1 MPPIYFLKLYARL
14 AGFVLLM
21 AVLCMSLFQGFNG
34 IRQQMWLEHHGTAL
48 MQWLVKSADPVGHY
62 AWLVPAYNLEVGSI
76 TQLADTAVIRER
88 LGYGQVVVL
97 PSSFGRRL
105 LIAGEDGQIL
115 ALNLATPY
123 SDVVRASALV
133 FRWHLD
139 RSPVERRPET
149 LRYLSASL
157 GLDAYSID
165 TRERL
170 PPTDVLRQLVRDG
183 LVLYTSPTKEGP
195 RVALQLADGEI
206 VMLVPP
212 PPFKPWSLVIVLP
225 LCLLLAAALALL
237 LGFVAR
243 TWDGRLLKV
252 ECAALRIARGD
263 LVARVEPGSSLLQ
276 QRLAKAFNSMAEH
289 IQRLV
294 QVQHD
299 MIHAVSH
306 ELRTPVARIRFG
318 VQMLADSDK
327 SQRSEEQLQGIDG
340 DIQELD
346 DLIDEIL
353 TYARLEQSEAKF
365 LLQQTSVPN
374 LLRQVIAQ
382 QQLLNSTVVVVL
394 DVDGASEALAMAEVE
409 PRYLHRAVQN
419 LVGNA
424 VRYASRRVRVRCR
437 LDSDHCRIDVEDD
450 GQGIPRSEWDR
461 VFIAFS
467 RLDDSRTR
475 ISGGYGLG
483 LSIVR
488 RIMYWHGG
496 QAFVGTSATLGGA
509 CFSLV
514 WPRAQTQSGGL
525 HQPAQEQ
532 DRPH

>member
-1 MPPIYFLKLYARL
+1 MPRIYFLKLYARL
-14 AGFVLLM
+14 AGFVLLI
-21 AVLCMSLFQGFNG
+21 AVLCMLLFQGLNG
-34 IRQQMWLEHHGTAL
+34 IRQQMWLEQHGTAL
-48 MQWLVKSADPVGHY
+48 MQWLAKSANPVGHY
-62 AWLVPAYNLEVGSI
+62 AWLVPAYNLEVVPV

-97 PSSFGRRL
+97 PSSLGRRL
-105 LIAGEDGQIL
+105 LVAREDGQIL
-115 ALNLATPY
+115 GLNLATPY
-123 SDVVRASALV
+123 RDIVRASALV

-139 RSPVERRPET
+139 RSTVERRPET

-157 GLDAYSID
+157 GLGAYFID
-165 TRERL
+165 TGERL
-170 PPTDVLRQLVRDG
+170 PPADVLQQLARDG
-183 LVLYTSPTKEGP
+183 LVLYTGLSGEGP
-195 RVALQLADGEI
+195 RVALQLADGEM
-206 VMLVPP
+206 VLLVPP
-212 PPFKPWSLVIVLP
+212 PPFKPWSLAIILP

-243 TWDGRLLKV
+243 AWDGRLLKV
-252 ECAALRIARGD
+252 ESAALRIARGD
-263 LVARVEPGSSLLQ
+263 LSARVELDSSALYP
-276 QRLAKAFNSMAEH
+276 RLAKAFNSMAEH
-289 IQRLV
+289 IHRLV

-318 VQMLADSDK
+318 VQMLADSEK
-327 SQRSEEQLQGIDG
+327 SQRSEEQLQGIDD

-365 LLQQTSVPN
+365 LLQQTSVPD

-382 QQLLNSTVVVVL
+382 QQLLHPTVVMEL

-409 PRYLHRAVQN
+409 PRHLHRAIQN

-424 VRYASRRVRVRCR
+424 ARYASRQVRVRCR
-437 LDSDHCRIDVEDD
+437 LDSNNCRIDVEDD
-450 GQGIPRSEWDR
+450 GPGIPRSDWDR

-475 ISGGYGLG
+475 TSGGYGLG

-496 QAFVGTSATLGGA
+496 QAFVGISATLGGA

-514 WPRAQTQSGGL
+514 WPRVQTQSGGL
-525 HQPAQEQ
+525 HRPAQEQ
-532 DRPH
+532 NHPH

>member
-1 MPPIYFLKLYARL
+1 MPLIYFLKLYARL

-21 AVLCMSLFQGFNG
+21 TLLCVLLFQGLNG
-34 IRQQMWLEHHGTAL
+34 IRQKMWLEHQGSAL
-48 MQWLVKSADPVGHY
+48 MQWLASSADPVSHY
-62 AWLVPAYNLEVGSI
+62 AWLVPAYNLDVGPA
-76 TQLADTAVIRER
+76 TQLADSSIIRER
-88 LGYGQVVVL
+88 LSYGQVVVL
-97 PSSFGRRL
+97 PSSLGQRL
-105 LIAGEDGQIL
+105 LIARADGQVL
-115 ALNLATPY
+115 ALSLATPY
-123 SDVVRASALV
+123 RDIARASAMV

-157 GLDAYSID
+157 GMGAYSID
-165 TRERL
+165 TDERL
-170 PPTDVLRQLVRDG
+170 PPTDVLQQLARDG
-183 LVLYTSPTKEGP
+183 LVLYTVESTEVT

-206 VMLVPP
+206 MVLVPP

-225 LCLLLAAALALL
+225 LCLLIAVALALL
-237 LGFVAR
+237 LRYVAR
-243 TWDGRLLKV
+243 TWDRHLLKV
-252 ECAALRIARGD
+252 ESAALCISRGD
-263 LVARVEPGSSLLQ
+263 LAARVEPGSSLLQ
-276 QRLAKAFNSMAEH
+276 QRLARAFNSMAEH

-318 VQMLADSDK
+318 VQMLADSGK
-327 SQRSEEQLQGIDG
+327 SQCSEAHLQGIDS

-353 TYARLEQSEAKF
+353 TYARLEQSEATF
-365 LLQQTSVPN
+365 LLQQTSVPD

-382 QQLLNSTVVVVL
+382 QQRLHPTVIMEL
-394 DVDGASEALAMAEVE
+394 DVDAASETLAMAEVE
-409 PRYLHRAVQN
+409 PRYLHRAIQN

-424 VRYASRRVRVRCR
+424 ACYANRNVRVRCR
-437 LDSDHCRIDVEDD
+437 LDNDNCRIDVEDD
-450 GQGIPRSEWDR
+450 GPGIPRSDWDR
-461 VFIAFS
+461 VFVAFS

-475 ISGGYGLG
+475 TSGGYGLG

-496 QAFVGTSATLGGA
+496 QAFVGASATLGGA

-514 WPRAQTQSGGL
+514 WPRVQTQSGVL
-525 HQPAQEQ
+525 HLPAPEQ
-532 DRPH
+532 NHLH

>member
-1 MPPIYFLKLYARL
+1 LLKLYARL

-21 AVLCMSLFQGFNG
+21 AMLCVLLFQGLNG

-48 MQWLVKSADPVGHY
+48 MQWLASSADPVGHY
-62 AWLVPAYNLEVGSI
+62 PWLMPAYNLETGPA
-76 TQLADTAVIRER
+76 TQLADTPVIRER
-88 LGYGQVVVL
+88 LSYGQVVVL
-97 PSSFGRRL
+97 PSSLGRRL
-105 LIAGEDGQIL
+105 LIAREDGQIL
-115 ALNLATPY
+115 SLNLATPY
-123 SDVVRASALV
+123 RDIVRASALV

-139 RSPVERRPET
+139 SSPVERRAET

-157 GLDAYSID
+157 GIGAYSID
-165 TRERL
+165 TSERL
-170 PPTDVLRQLVRDG
+170 PPTDVLLQLVRDG
-183 LVLYTSPTKEGP
+183 LVLYTAKSGGAL
-195 RVALQLADGEI
+195 RVALQLADGEM
-206 VMLVPP
+206 VVLVPS
-212 PPFKPWSLVIVLP
+212 PPFKPWSLVIILP
-225 LCLLLAAALALL
+225 LCLLIASALALL
-237 LGFVAR
+237 LGFMAR
-243 TWDGRLLKV
+243 TWDGHLLKV
-252 ECAALRIARGD
+252 ESAALRNARGD
-263 LVARVEPGSSLLQ
+263 LAARVEPGSGLLQ

-327 SQRSEEQLQGIDG
+327 SQCSEEQLQGIDG

-365 LLQQTSVPN
+365 LLQQTSVPD

-382 QQLLNSTVVVVL
+382 QQLLHPAVVMEL
-394 DVDGASEALAMAEVE
+394 DVDGASEALAEVE
-409 PRYLHRAVQN
+409 PRYLHRAIQN

-424 VRYASRRVRVRCR
+424 ARYASRQVRVRCR
-437 LDSDHCRIDVEDD
+437 LDNDNCRIDVEDD
-450 GQGIPRSEWDR
+450 GQGIPRSDWDR

-475 ISGGYGLG
+475 TSGGYGLG

-496 QAFVGTSATLGGA
+496 EAFVGASATLGGA

-514 WPRAQTQSGGL
+514 WPRVQTQSGGL
-525 HQPAQEQ
+525 HPPAQEP
-532 DRPH
+532 DHPH

>member
-1 MPPIYFLKLYARL
+1 MPRIYFLKLYARL
-14 AGFVLLM
+14 AGFVLLI
-21 AVLCMSLFQGFNG
+21 AVLCMLLFQGLNG
-34 IRQQMWLEHHGTAL
+34 IRQQMWLEQHGTAL
-48 MQWLVKSADPVGHY
+48 MQWLAKSANPVGHY
-62 AWLVPAYNLEVGSI
+62 AWLVPAYNLEVVPV

-97 PSSFGRRL
+97 PSSLGRRL
-105 LIAGEDGQIL
+105 LVAREDGQIL
-115 ALNLATPY
+115 GLNLATPY
-123 SDVVRASALV
+123 RDIVRASALV

-139 RSPVERRPET
+139 RSTVERRPET

-157 GLDAYSID
+157 GLGAYFID
-165 TRERL
+165 TGERL
-170 PPTDVLRQLVRDG
+170 PPADVLQQLARDG
-183 LVLYTSPTKEGP
+183 LVLYTALSGEGP
-195 RVALQLADGEI
+195 RVALQLADGEM
-206 VMLVPP
+206 VLLVPP
-212 PPFKPWSLVIVLP
+212 PPFKPWSLAIILP

-243 TWDGRLLKV
+243 AWDGRLLKV
-252 ECAALRIARGD
+252 ESAALRIARGD
-263 LVARVEPGSSLLQ
+263 LSARVELDSSALYP
-276 QRLAKAFNSMAEH
+276 RLAKAFNSMAEH
-289 IQRLV
+289 IHRLV

-318 VQMLADSDK
+318 VQMLADSEK
-327 SQRSEEQLQGIDG
+327 SQRSEEQLQGIDD

-365 LLQQTSVPN
+365 LLQQTSVPD

-382 QQLLNSTVVVVL
+382 QQLLHPTVVMEL

-409 PRYLHRAVQN
+409 PRHLHRAIQN

-424 VRYASRRVRVRCR
+424 ARYASRQVRVRCR
-437 LDSDHCRIDVEDD
+437 LDSNNCRIDVEDD
-450 GQGIPRSEWDR
+450 GPGIPRSDWDR

-475 ISGGYGLG
+475 TSGGYGLG

-496 QAFVGTSATLGGA
+496 QAFVGISATLGGA

-514 WPRAQTQSGGL
+514 WPRVQTQSGGL
-525 HQPAQEQ
+525 HRPAQEQ
-532 DRPH
+532 NHPH

>member
-1 MPPIYFLKLYARL
+1 MPLIYFLKLYARL
-14 AGFVLLM
+14 AGFVLLI
-21 AVLCMSLFQGFNG
+21 AVLCVLLFQGLNG

-48 MQWLVKSADPVGHY
+48 MQWLAESADPVAHY
-62 AWLVPAYNLEVGSI
+62 AWLVPAYNLEVGSA

-97 PSSFGRRL
+97 PSSLGQRL
-105 LIAGEDGQIL
+105 LIAREDGQIL

-123 SDVVRASALV
+123 SDIVRASALV
-133 FRWHLD
+133 FRWHLEN
-139 RSPVERRPET
+139 SPVERRPET

-157 GLDAYSID
+157 GLGAYSID

-170 PPTDVLRQLVRDG
+170 PPADVLRQLVRDG
-183 LVLYTSPTKEGP
+183 LVLYTAQSGDGP
-195 RVALQLADGEI
+195 RVALQLADGEM
-206 VMLVPP
+206 VVLVPP
-212 PPFKPWSLVIVLP
+212 PPFKPWSLVIILP
-225 LCLLLAAALALL
+225 LCLLIAAALALL
-237 LGFVAR
+237 LGFAAR
-243 TWDGRLLKV
+243 SWDGRLLKV
-252 ECAALRIARGD
+252 ESAALRIARGD
-263 LVARVEPGSSLLQ
+263 LAARVEPGSSLLQ
-276 QRLAKAFNSMAEH
+276 QRLATAFNSMAEH

-365 LLQQTSVPN
+365 LLQQTSVPD

-382 QQLLNSTVVVVL
+382 QQLLHPTVVMEL
-394 DVDGASEALAMAEVE
+394 DVDGASEALAAEVE
-409 PRYLHRAVQN
+409 PRYLHRALQN

-424 VRYASRRVRVRCR
+424 ARYASRQVRVRCR
-437 LDSDHCRIDVEDD
+437 LDSDNCRIDVEDD
-450 GQGIPRSEWDR
+450 GQGIPRSDWER

-467 RLDDSRTR
+467 RLDNSRTR
-475 ISGGYGLG
+475 TSGGYGLG

-496 QAFVGTSATLGGA
+496 QAFVGASATLGGA

-514 WPRAQTQSGGL
+514 WPRVQTQSGGL
-525 HQPAQEQ
+525 HQLAPEQ
-532 DRPH
+532 SHPH

>member
-1 MPPIYFLKLYARL
+1 MPLIYLLKLYARL

-21 AVLCMSLFQGFNG
+21 AVLCVLLFQGLNG

-48 MQWLVKSADPVGHY
+48 MQWLASSADPVGHY
-62 AWLVPAYNLEVGSI
+62 AWLVPTYNLEVGPA
-76 TQLADTAVIRER
+76 TQLADTAVVRER
-88 LGYGQVVVL
+88 LSYGQVVVL
-97 PSSFGRRL
+97 PSSLGQRL
-105 LIAGEDGQIL
+105 LIAREDGQVL

-123 SDVVRASALV
+123 RDIVRASALV

-139 RSPVERRPET
+139 SSPVERRSET

-157 GLDAYSID
+157 GIGAYSID
-165 TRERL
+165 TSERL

-183 LVLYTSPTKEGP
+183 LVLYTAKSEEAP
-195 RVALQLADGEI
+195 RVALQLADGEM
-206 VMLVPP
+206 VVLVPP
-212 PPFKPWSLVIVLP
+212 PPFTSWNLAIILL
-225 LCLLLAAALALL
+225 LCLLMAAALALL

-243 TWDGRLLKV
+243 AWDGRLLKV
-252 ECAALRIARGD
+252 ESAALRIARGD
-263 LVARVEPGSSLLQ
+263 LAARVEPGSSLLQ
-276 QRLAKAFNSMAEH
+276 QRLGAAFNSMAEH

-353 TYARLEQSEAKF
+353 TYARLEQSEANF
-365 LLQQTSVPN
+365 LLQQTPLPD

-382 QQLLNSTVVVVL
+382 QKLLHPTVVMEL
-394 DVDGASEALAMAEVE
+394 DVDSASEALATAEVE
-409 PRYLHRAVQN
+409 PRYLHRAIQN

-424 VRYASRRVRVRCR
+424 ARYAGRQVRVRCR
-437 LDSDHCRIDVEDD
+437 LDADNCRIDVEDD
-450 GQGIPRSEWDR
+450 GQGIPRSDWDR

-475 ISGGYGLG
+475 TSGGYGLG

-496 QAFVGTSATLGGA
+496 QAFVGVSATLGGA

-514 WPRAQTQSGGL
+514 WPRVQTQSGGL
-525 HQPAQEQ
+525 HPPAQEQ
-532 DRPH
+532 DHPH

>member
-1 MPPIYFLKLYARL
+1 MLTARTDDMDQIL
-14 AGFVLLM
+14 GLEMGADDYIDKPVQPRVLL
-21 AVLCMSLFQGFNG
+21 AR
-34 IRQQMWLEHHGTAL
+34 IRAL
-48 MQWLVKSADPVGHY
+48 MRRVAEKNQPLVGSGLVGEGPVRVQFNELVIDSSMRE
-62 AWLVPAYNLEVGSI
+62 AWLSGVTVDLTSAEFDLLWL
-76 TQLADTAVIRER
+76 LASNAGR
-88 LGYGQVVVL
+88 VL
-97 PSSFGRRL
+97 SR
-105 LIAGEDGQIL
+105 EDGQIL

-123 SDVVRASALV
+123 SDIVRASALV

-139 RSPVERRPET
+139 SSPVERRPET

-157 GLDAYSID
+157 GLGAYFID

-170 PPTDVLRQLVRDG
+170 PPTDVLQQLVRDG
-183 LVLYTSPTKEGP
+183 LVLYSAKSGAAP
-195 RVALQLADGEI
+195 RVALQQADGEI
-206 VMLVPP
+206 VELVPP
-212 PPFKPWSLVIVLP
+212 PPFKPWSLVIILP
-225 LCLLLAAALALL
+225 LCLLIAVALALL

-252 ECAALRIARGD
+252 ESAALRIARGD
-263 LVARVEPGSSLLQ
+263 LAARVEPGSSLLQ

-365 LLQQTSVPN
+365 LLQQTSVPD

-382 QQLLNSTVVVVL
+382 QQLLHPTVVMEL

-409 PRYLHRAVQN
+409 PRYLHRAIQN

-424 VRYASRRVRVRCR
+424 ARYASRQVRVRCR
-437 LDSDHCRIDVEDD
+437 LGSDNCRIDVEDD
-450 GQGIPRSEWDR
+450 GQGIPRSDWDR

-475 ISGGYGLG
+475 TSGGYGLG

-496 QAFVGTSATLGGA
+496 QAFVGISATLGGA

-514 WPRAQTQSGGL
+514 
-525 HQPAQEQ
+525 
-532 DRPH
+532 